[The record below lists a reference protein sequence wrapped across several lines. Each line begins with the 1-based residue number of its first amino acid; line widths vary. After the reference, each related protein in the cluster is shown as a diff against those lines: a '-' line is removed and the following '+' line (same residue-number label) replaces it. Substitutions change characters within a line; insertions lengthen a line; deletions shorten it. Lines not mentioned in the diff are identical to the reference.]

1 MKNKRLSIFKIQPTV
16 LYGKNEIELK
26 KMLALIDTPLVEEK
40 EEQVYP
46 RNTMVRSIGL
56 ATNTIDQSARV
67 CLHVFF

>member
-1 MKNKRLSIFKIQPTV
+1 MEKS
-16 LYGKNEIELK
+16 EIELK
-26 KMLALIDTPLVEEK
+26 KMLALIDTPLEEEK
-40 EEQVYP
+40 EEEQVYP